1 MLNIIYGDNEYF
13 INDVDTYFYNT
24 YNKKWLT
31 DEFSIQMIKD
41 VDKSEV
47 ISENLIVSPVLGN
60 ISPDLLSSGVKT
72 LILINN
78 VKNKIFNASNCGD
91 TCAKWILKIAESK
104 NITINLNHIMHFGKK
119 NFEIKVKILNSNKL
133 VKNMKELIECSL
145 DYV

>member
-1 MLNIIYGDNEYF
+1 MLNIIYGDNEDF

-31 DEFSIQMIKD
+31 DKFSIQIIKD

-60 ISPDLLSSGVKT
+60 ISPDFLSSGVKT

-91 TCAKWILKIAESK
+91 NCAKWILKIAESK

-119 NFEIKVKILNSNKL
+119 DFEIKVKILNSNKL

>member
-1 MLNIIYGDNEYF
+1 MLNIIYGDNEDF

-60 ISPDLLSSGVKT
+60 ISPDFLSSGVKT

-91 TCAKWILKIAESK
+91 NCAKWILKIAESK

-119 NFEIKVKILNSNKL
+119 DFEIKVKILNSNKL

>member
-1 MLNIIYGDNEYF
+1 MLNIIYGDNKDF
-13 INDVDTYFYNT
+13 IIDVDTYFYNT

-31 DEFSIQMIKD
+31 DELSIKMIKD
-41 VDKSEV
+41 IDKSEV
-47 ISENLIVSPVLGN
+47 ISENSIVSPVLGN

-91 TCAKWILKIAESK
+91 NCAKWILKIAENK
-104 NITINLNHIMHFGKK
+104 RITINLNHIMHFGKK
-119 NFEIKVKILNSNKL
+119 DFEVKVKILNNNKF
-133 VKNMKELIECSL
+133 VKNMKELIENSL